1 MADTGFDYDLFISY
15 AHIDDQTITKDQ
27 EGWIAMLHRALDI
40 RLAQLLGEKPKI
52 WRDPKLSGNDYLNE
66 EIIEELTRAIVLVS
80 VLSPRYVKSEWC
92 VKEIETFMKAAQQ
105 SIGLRLGN
113 KCRIFKVIKTPIPRE
128 QHPPETRDL
137 LGYEFYEIDSETG
150 RPHEFMGFGG
160 DPAPEYWEKLED
172 LAQDI
177 RELLYILKIRQDGQ
191 PSPASSG
198 VAVYLAET
206 TYDLREERD
215 QIRRELQTRGHIVLP
230 DRPLPHYLPEL
241 EAVVRENLSRCTLS
255 VHLIGERYG
264 VVPEAADC
272 CILELQNTLSIERS
286 RQAPGFSRLIWLPDG
301 LKPVDERQAA
311 FIRDLQT
318 DPVLQP
324 GDDLLQCTLEDLKT
338 AIQDKLEALKVTGET
353 SAEPELTR
361 IYLICDQRDLD
372 AVEPMQDYLY
382 EQKYEPLLPL
392 FEGDEADVSE
402 DHQENL
408 RICDGVIIYHGHA
421 SEAWLRGKMRDLRK
435 APGYDRSKPI
445 QAKAIYV
452 AGPETPQKERLRTL
466 EVDEIIRNF
475 GDFSPDHLRPF
486 LDRLQGKKGG
496 RDDG

>member
-1 MADTGFDYDLFISY
+1 
-15 AHIDDQTITKDQ
+15 
-27 EGWIAMLHRALDI
+27 
-40 RLAQLLGEKPKI
+40 
-52 WRDPKLSGNDYLNE
+52 
-66 EIIEELTRAIVLVS
+66 
-80 VLSPRYVKSEWC
+80 
-92 VKEIETFMKAAQQ
+92 
-105 SIGLRLGN
+105 
-113 KCRIFKVIKTPIPRE
+113 
-128 QHPPETRDL
+128 
-137 LGYEFYEIDSETG
+137 
-150 RPHEFMGFGG
+150 MGFGG

-177 RELLYILKIRQDGQ
+177 RELLYMLKARQAGQ
-191 PSPASSG
+191 PSPAPSG

-206 TYDLREERD
+206 TADLREERD

-230 DRPLPHYLPEL
+230 DRPLPMYLPEL

-255 VHLIGERYG
+255 VHLIGECYG
-264 VVPEAADC
+264 AVPEAADC

-286 RQAPGFSRLIWLPDG
+286 RQDPGFSRLIWLPDG

-324 GDDLLQCTLEDLKT
+324 GGDLLQSTLEELKT
-338 AIQDKLEALKVTGET
+338 AIQDKLKALEVTGET

-372 AVEPMQDYLY
+372 AVAPLQDYLY
-382 EQKYEPLLPL
+382 EQGYEPLLPL

-402 DHQENL
+402 EHQENL

-435 APGYDRSKPI
+435 APGYGRSTPI
-445 QAKAIYV
+445 QARAIYV
-452 AGPETPQKERLRTL
+452 ASPGTPQKERFRTL
-466 EVDEIIRNF
+466 EVDEIIRSL

-486 LDRLQGKKGG
+486 LDRLQVKKGG
-496 RDDG
+496 GDDG